1 MTAPAPPAPTTAPTA
16 PAKTEP
22 RPHRLR
28 DPFEFLDELQQEM
41 ARLWEQRPFFPRAF
55 APRAAGAPTEPM
67 TAWAPRLDVFE
78 KDGQLTIKAELP
90 GVKKEDIQVSLDNG
104 DLVIDGERH
113 SEHEVKEE
121 NYYRMERASG
131 RFYRRLP
138 LPGEVKPDQIQAT
151 YKDGILEVTLP
162 QTAPATPP
170 AQKIAVQ

>member
-1 MTAPAPPAPTTAPTA
+1 MTAPTVPAPPAPTAA
-16 PAKTEP
+16 PAKAGP

-28 DPFEFLDELQQEM
+28 DPLEFLDEFQQEM
-41 ARLWEQRPFFPRAF
+41 ARLWEQRPFFPRPF
-55 APRAAGAPTEPM
+55 APRAAGAPAEPM
-67 TAWAPRLDVFE
+67 TAWTPRLDVFE

-90 GVKKEDIQVSLDNG
+90 GVQKEDIQISLDNG

-138 LPGEVKPDQIQAT
+138 LPGEVKPEQIQAT
-151 YKDGILEVTLP
+151 YKDGVLEVKLP
-162 QTAPATPP
+162 QTAPATPL
-170 AQKIAVQ
+170 AQRIAVH